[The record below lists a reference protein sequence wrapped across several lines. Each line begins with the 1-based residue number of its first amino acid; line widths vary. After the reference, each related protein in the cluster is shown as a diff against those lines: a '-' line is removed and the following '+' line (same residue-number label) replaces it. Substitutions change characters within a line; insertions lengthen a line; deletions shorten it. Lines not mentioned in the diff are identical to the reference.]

1 MQTHHD
7 INSNRL
13 IMETQFD
20 KFIQEKAKSGRR
32 KIGIGILHP
41 DESIIESLIRAS
53 DFCDVIAFGEKL
65 QNISSIPTATPEKS
79 LVEAIKSGEID
90 AIVRGQANATVMREE
105 LVHQFSYSPD
115 IIKDLGVVKDNLNRV
130 FIPIAISNFQ
140 GWSVDQ
146 KIELIRDAI
155 ELLGLLHLPVKVG
168 VTSGARPN
176 ECGSVPYLAETYADA
191 EKIVSILQNE
201 MPIKHYYIDIE
212 KAMADGCT
220 ILVFANGMVG
230 NHVLRSLVFL
240 GQVKIYGG
248 IISGIDQLVV
258 ESFKNSS
265 GFYEYLE
272 FANALANLKK

>member
-1 MQTHHD
+1 MNT
-7 INSNRL
+7 
-13 IMETQFD
+13 ETAFD
-20 KFIQEKAKSGRR
+20 RFISEKARSGRKR
-32 KIGIGILHP
+32 IGIGILHP
-41 DESIIESLIRAS
+41 DEAIVNSLIRAKE
-53 DFCDVIAFGEKL
+53 FCEVIAFGEELK
-65 QNISSIPTATPEKS
+65 QISSIPTNTPEES
-79 LVEAIKSGEID
+79 LIEAIASGDID
-90 AIVRGQANATVMREE
+90 AIVRGQANATVMRAE
-105 LVHQFSYSPD
+105 LAARFSYPPET
-115 IIKDLGVVKDNLNRV
+115 IKDLGVVKDNLSRV

-140 GWSVDQ
+140 GWTVDQ
-146 KIELIRDAI
+146 KIELIREAI
-155 ELLGLLHLPVKVG
+155 ELSSLLNLPVKVG

-176 ECGSVPYLAETYADA
+176 EWGSIPYLAETYTDA
-191 EKIVSILQNE
+191 EKIVSILEPE

-212 KAMADGCT
+212 KAMADQCT

-265 GFYEYLE
+265 GFFEYLE